1 MQRSDYK
8 VIAQYLVRGPDR
20 SSTGHSFYFCAGR
33 GWSKTWL
40 QVNVVDGDKNPVE
53 EYDEYIDG
61 KPTGQKQTR
70 IILDMI
76 TQTQL
81 EELRADDGNI
91 VVRPIHQGAGEANAE
106 GVDVPALVKRNAEQ
120 EAEIAKLKGE
130 NERLK
135 KNLSETNALL
145 EQATKPAQELVRK
158 VSGRRATG

>member
-1 MQRSDYK
+1 MKRSDYK

-20 SSTGHSFYFCAGR
+20 TSTGHSFYFCAGR
-33 GWSKTWL
+33 GWSKAWM
-40 QVNVVDGDKNPVE
+40 QVNVVDGEKNPVE

-61 KPTGQKQTR
+61 KPTGQKQSR

-76 TQTQL
+76 TQAQL

-91 VVRPIHQGAGEANAE
+91 AIRPIHQGTGEAKDFE
-106 GVDVPALVKRNAEQ
+106 VDVTDLLKKNTEQ
-120 EAEIAKLKGE
+120 AAEIVKLKGE
-130 NERLK
+130 NEHLK
-135 KNLSETNALL
+135 KNLSETNVLL